1 MRLPQRVHYGLVF
14 LLQLHFNYPDLKTV
28 KEVARAEDM
37 PQKFLEG
44 IAADLKNEGLVEVK
58 RGAHGGYRLARPLK
72 EKTLM
77 EVVRALAPEWERPTI
92 KTDKQGEKSKTQ
104 CVELFLDSTS
114 AKVVR
119 QLENVNLG
127 KLVDLYNEERNLMYY
142 I

>member
-1 MRLPQRVHYGLVF
+1 MKLPQRIHYGLVL
-14 LLQLHFNYPDLKTV
+14 LLQLHFNHPNFKTV
-28 KEVARAEDM
+28 KEVAQTEAM

-44 IAADLKNEGLVEVK
+44 IAADLKNDGLVEVK
-58 RGAHGGYRLARPLK
+58 RGAHGGYRLVRPLK
-72 EKTLM
+72 ERTLM
-77 EVVRALAPEWERPTI
+77 EVVRALAPEWERSMI

-104 CVELFLDSTS
+104 CVEMFLDTTS

-119 QLENVNLG
+119 QLENVYLG